1 MLFNQRNGRLWPALG
16 NAVRDSSDWIL
27 MDHKE
32 TELASWI
39 FLFFQVWGS
48 SLERNKANKNPPF
61 SFLPREMTRGTLWC
75 PSWLDD
81 TEKIAQPCLML
92 CPRWPLLPHTLQAK
106 RESYTEKNTSDI
118 FFHKSEEKR
127 LWASVCAWTVRARE
141 FLWSSITETFQLFPR
156 LFFITSGAL
165 FHLIEQSKEMEKKG
179 KNSNTTIH
187 TQQCPVSPPLSHLIS
202 TKGFHMWRGEKELV
216 FFSNFLLL
224 QQLQVLERISESLLV
239 KSTNNWG
246 KNPKNKK
253 EEGE

>member
-92 CPRWPLLPHTLQAK
+92 CPRWPLLPHTHTLQAK

-187 TQQCPVSPPLSHLIS
+187 TTMSCQSSSFPFDIDKRFSYV
-202 TKGFHMWRGEKELV
+202 TWRKELV
-216 FFSNFLLL
+216 FFSNFLYN
-224 QQLQVLERISESLLV
+224 SC
-239 KSTNNWG
+239 KY
-246 KNPKNKK
+246 
-253 EEGE
+253 

>member
-187 TQQCPVSPPLSHLIS
+187 TTMSCQSSSFPFDIDKRFSYV
-202 TKGFHMWRGEKELV
+202 TWRKELV
-216 FFSNFLLL
+216 FFSNFLYN
-224 QQLQVLERISESLLV
+224 SC
-239 KSTNNWG
+239 KY
-246 KNPKNKK
+246 
-253 EEGE
+253 